1 MTTMKMSDDSANTD
15 FDDQRQ
21 TLENQLVPYLDG
33 ELDEEARR
41 LIDRRLAV
49 EPELRDALGR
59 LERTW
64 DMLDGLERSSVE
76 DTFTQST
83 LEMVSLAAAEDVR
96 QELAEAPRRRRR
108 QWLVVSTSLL
118 AAASAGF
125 LITAMLRPNPNREL
139 LENLPVLENLD
150 RYSEIN
156 DIDFLRLLAA
166 EDLFPAEDD
175 DGR

>member
-1 MTTMKMSDDSANTD
+1 MSDDSANAD

-21 TLENQLVPYLDG
+21 TLENQLVAYLDG

-64 DMLDGLERSSVE
+64 DMLDGLERSGIE

-83 LEMVSLAAAEDVR
+83 LEMVSQAAAEDVR

-108 QWLVVSTSLL
+108 QWLVVSTSM
-118 AAASAGF
+118 AAAAAAGF

-139 LENLPVLENLD
+139 LDDLPVLENLD
-150 RYSEIN
+150 RYGEIN

-166 EDLFPAEDD
+166 EDLFPTEDD